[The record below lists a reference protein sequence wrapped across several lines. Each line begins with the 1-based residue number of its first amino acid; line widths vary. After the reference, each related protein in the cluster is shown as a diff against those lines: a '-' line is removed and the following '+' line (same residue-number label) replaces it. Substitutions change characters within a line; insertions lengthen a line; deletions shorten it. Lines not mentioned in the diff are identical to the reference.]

1 MIGDIYLFIKQFLK
15 ETFCIHE
22 YSRKSI
28 DIQSWKECNVRN
40 VEELNFRRKKLCR
53 IGVKDI

>member
-22 YSRKSI
+22 YFRKSI
-28 DIQSWKECNVRN
+28 NISSWKVC
-40 VEELNFRRKKLCR
+40 KKCGR
-53 IGVKDI
+53 VKL

>member
-22 YSRKSI
+22 YFRKSI
-28 DIQSWKECNVRN
+28 DIQTWKEC
-40 VEELNFRRKKLCR
+40 KKCGR
-53 IGVKDI
+53 VKL

>member
-22 YSRKSI
+22 YVYKQN
-28 DIQSWKECNVRN
+28 DIHHLEECKKCGRVR
-40 VEELNFRRKKLCR
+40 
-53 IGVKDI
+53 

>member
-22 YSRKSI
+22 YVRESI
-28 DIQSWKECNVRN
+28 DISSWKVC
-40 VEELNFRRKKLCR
+40 KKCGR
-53 IGVKDI
+53 VKL

>member
-22 YSRKSI
+22 YFHRSI
-28 DIQSWKECNVRN
+28 GIQSWKEC
-40 VEELNFRRKKLCR
+40 KKCGR
-53 IGVKDI
+53 VKL

>member
-22 YSRKSI
+22 YYRESI
-28 DIQSWKECNVRN
+28 DIQT
-40 VEELNFRRKKLCR
+40 
-53 IGVKDI
+53 